1 MEDKIESKVAY
12 DDRRKELTQFMKS
25 IQEIKIDGEIVGGVT
40 AERKAVF
47 KEDGIRKIL
56 ADLQNQQTK
65 IEQTIKQLN
74 HALKDTPEMS
84 EELIELEKK
93 IQEINT
99 FNKNK
104 QLKSQIETNEKDL
117 KLVKKNIQ
125 DIKEAIGSRLNL

>member
-117 KLVKKNIQ
+117 KLVKKDIQ

>member
-74 HALKDTPEMS
+74 HALKDTPEIS
-84 EELIELEKK
+84 E
-93 IQEINT
+93 
-99 FNKNK
+99 
-104 QLKSQIETNEKDL
+104 
-117 KLVKKNIQ
+117 
-125 DIKEAIGSRLNL
+125 

>member
-117 KLVKKNIQ
+117 KLVKKDIR